1 MDQNLLDIIKENA
14 ETLRNT
20 AQMLHNVAQS
30 MVSAESDK
38 DTAKKIVQI
47 EGYLELVGHGKR
59 DVNKARKSIAQEL
72 NMLDGIGDN

>member
-59 DVNKARKSIAQEL
+59 DVNKAQEL
-72 NMLDGIGDN
+72 NMLDGIGEN

>member
-59 DVNKARKSIAQEL
+59 DVNEARKAIAQEL

>member
-30 MVSAESDK
+30 MISAESDK

-59 DVNKARKSIAQEL
+59 DVNKARKAIAQEL

>member
-1 MDQNLLDIIKENA
+1 
-14 ETLRNT
+14 
-20 AQMLHNVAQS
+20 

-59 DVNKARKSIAQEL
+59 DVNKARKAIAQEL